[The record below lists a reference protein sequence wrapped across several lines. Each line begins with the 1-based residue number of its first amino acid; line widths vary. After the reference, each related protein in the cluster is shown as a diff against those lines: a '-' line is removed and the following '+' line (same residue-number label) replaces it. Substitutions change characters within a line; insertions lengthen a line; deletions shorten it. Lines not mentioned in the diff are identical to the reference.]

1 MGERESRSM
10 LEKPRSMLEVA
21 PKSIFDGYQ
30 SPSALLETPRS
41 SGGINHSF
49 GNVSV
54 HPPRTSEAQPPKSG
68 EPSKGSLDWASQS
81 ADLGESISKGLE
93 NTGAEKTFGSF
104 GDVFNV
110 YKGGS
115 ELYGGVSSMLENGVT
130 ADNAL
135 DTSKGVLDTTAGF
148 AGLLQSSPVKGYAG
162 MASGGIDI
170 YRGLSQAISSSDL
183 DESTA
188 GAYQLV
194 EGIGSTISSYG
205 DKTGNPF
212 LMGGGRALNA
222 GMAIGKPLVA
232 ATDRHAVNADLVQDE
247 YGNSTTGSHRAGMA
261 GRDVQSYLNDTWV
274 PKGVGSVAGGISA
287 IGAGIGLSAYSGAH
301 AVGGALYDGA
311 GAVGGAVSDAAG
323 AVGGAVSDAAGAAK
337 DFLFGGPNIM
347 DIMRAQ
353 LERQ

>member
-30 SPSALLETPRS
+30 SPSAWLETPRS
-41 SGGINHSF
+41 SNAPSKPVHSSGVNHSY

-54 HPPRTSEAQPPKSG
+54 YPPQGNEKPACTEESVNP
-68 EPSKGSLDWASQS
+68 LDWLSQG
-81 ADLGESISKGLE
+81 ADLGESVPYALAGREFMKDITDVRQLERLLDGSK
-93 NTGAEKTFGSF
+93 TSSSY

-115 ELYGGVSSMLENGVT
+115 ELYGGVSSMFANGVT
-130 ADNAL
+130 TDNVL
-135 DTSKGVLDTTAGF
+135 DTSKGALDTTAGY
-148 AGLLQSSPVKGYAG
+148 AGLLGNSPLKGYAG

-170 YRGLSQAISSSDL
+170 YRGLDKAISSSDVG
-183 DESTA
+183 DASA
-188 GAYQLV
+188 GANQLV

-232 ATDRHAVNADLVQDE
+232 ATDRHAVNADLYHDE
-247 YGNSTTGSHRAGMA
+247 YGDATTGSHRAGMV
-261 GRDVQSYLNDTWV
+261 GRDVQDYLHSTWV
-274 PKGVGSVAGGISA
+274 PNVVGDVTGGVAA
-287 IGAGIGLSAYSGAH
+287 IGTGIGASAVSGVH
-301 AVGGALYDGA
+301 AVGEA
-311 GAVGGAVSDAAG
+311 
-323 AVGGAVSDAAGAAK
+323 
-337 DFLFGGPNIM
+337 LFGGPSM
-347 DIMRAQ
+347 LDIVGAHFGKK
-353 LERQ
+353 